1 MSTVIGRL
9 ELGRAEHLSI
19 NYSGNL
25 MAQKELKIQESISG
39 KKQSKLKRYQQL
51 VIGSEKFSDL
61 IVYELVTTFFSWV
74 PGALGLFIRSKL
86 YPLLLAEVGA
96 GTVFGTNVVLRHPK
110 KIRIGRNVVIDDNVM
125 LDAKGLDNEGIT
137 LENEVFI
144 GRNTIL
150 SCKGGDIVL
159 EERANFGFNCYVFSS
174 NRVIVGRDTLV
185 AAYCYI
191 VGGGN
196 YHLINKEI
204 PINQQVD
211 FEGKGGITLKGDI
224 WLGSHSVILDGVTIG
239 QGSVV
244 AAGSMVNKD
253 VGEMVIVAGTPA
265 QVLKER

>member
-1 MSTVIGRL
+1 
-9 ELGRAEHLSI
+9 
-19 NYSGNL
+19 

-39 KKQSKLKRYQQL
+39 RKQSKLKRYQQL
-51 VIGSEKFSDL
+51 VIGSDKLSDL
-61 IVYELVTTFFSWV
+61 ILYELVTTLFSWM

-86 YPLLLAEVGA
+86 YPLLMAEVGQ
-96 GTVFGTNVVLRHPK
+96 GTVFGSNVVLRHPG

-137 LENEVFI
+137 IEDEVFI

-159 EERANFGFNCYVFSS
+159 QERANFGFNCYVFSS
-174 NRVIVGRDTLV
+174 NRVVVGRDTLV

-191 VGGGN
+191 VGGGS
-196 YHLINKEI
+196 YHLANKEI
-204 PINQQVD
+204 PINQQAD
-211 FEGKGGITLKGDI
+211 FEGKGGITLNENI